1 MMEMKDCS
9 PVIMQAFKG
18 TEATI
23 AQMFGGEADYTNP
36 AFKMMVLAGADSPLR
51 ASVLSSGGSFPAQA
65 AEGLLATANGQM
77 GGDVRAD

>member
-1 MMEMKDCS
+1 MEMKDCS

-18 TEATI
+18 TEAAI
-23 AQMFGGEADYTNP
+23 AQMFGGKADYTNP

-65 AEGLLATANGQM
+65 AEGLLAAANGQTD
-77 GGDVRAD
+77 GDARAD